1 MLSSP
6 SSMTSRDAHHELQQF
21 MEEAGDVVFRLNPL
35 GEILFASQRASALI
49 ACGRELRGQQMALH
63 VASLDLPAFKSALGN
78 ALLEPGRVEMRIKTP
93 EHEVWHELR
102 VSSLRVDGNA
112 MELLLVG
119 RDMTAQR
126 ATEERLRHMATHD
139 ALTELPNRLLLS
151 DRIRMV
157 IAQARRSG
165 QGFSVATVGLDG
177 FKKVNDG
184 LGHPIGDAVLHM
196 AAARLRKTLRDSDT
210 LARVGGDEFVAVLPG
225 TATEAQIKLVTGRLI
240 ATLQSPFEIE
250 SHTIYVGASVG
261 VAVYPQHAE
270 DEVRLVA
277 LADAAMSRAKET
289 GKARCVVYSQSQSG
303 PPEHDISLEAAM
315 FQAVREGEF
324 LLYYQPIVD
333 ARTREIQGFE
343 TLMRWKHP
351 TLGMVP
357 PARFIPIAE
366 TNGLI
371 NLLGA
376 WALKAACVQLRQ
388 FQEVAQRPLY
398 MSVNISPRQFR
409 NDKFLVV
416 QHVEEFIVAE
426 LPRADINRHVQR
438 ALGHLLE
445 LLELHAGGLQRPG
458 AEQVDQAVGLGDR
471 DEARR
476 RHHAQ
481 RRVLPA
487 HQRLEALDFARVGI
501 DDGLVVQQELA
512 LAHRLK
518 HRRFERD
525 VVFRRAAVAL
535 VVDHAAGLAGLL
547 GARHGRV
554 GQRHQFDLVLG
565 VLRIDGHAD
574 RGADVDGVVVDFK
587 RCLQGGDQPSGD
599 QLDLRLGRGAGQH
612 GDEFIAADAGQGVA
626 VAQGLAQARGGHVQ
640 HGVADR
646 VAEAVVDFL
655 EAVQSHR
662 GHRKTLAGAARLG
675 DHHADAVRQQ
685 QAVGQLGEGVVG
697 GHVAQ
702 PLLGGTL
709 GRHVAADQQQLH
721 RVAVDTQA
729 GHAQLVP
736 HLVFRRLDAHLD
748 PSRLQQGVAERALEG
763 RQVERGHMQRHL
775 LAAQLASASDQGA
788 GPLAG
793 KQYLA
798 QGVEPEDYI
807 ACLFHELLQFMVRVA
822 RGHG

>member
-49 ACGRELRGQQMALH
+49 ACGL
-63 VASLDLPAFKSALGN
+63 
-78 ALLEPGRVEMRIKTP
+78 EMRIKTP

-225 TATEAQIKLVTGRLI
+225 TSTEAQIKLVTGRLI
-240 ATLQSPFEIE
+240 ATLQAPFEIDD
-250 SHTIYVGASVG
+250 HTIYVGASVG

-270 DEVRLVA
+270 DEVKLVA

-289 GKARCVVYSQSQSG
+289 GKARCVVYNESHSG

-324 LLYYQPIVD
+324 LLHYQPIVD
-333 ARTREIQGFE
+333 SRTREIQGFE

-376 WALKAACVQLRQ
+376 WALKAACVQLKQ
-388 FQEVAQRPLY
+388 FEEVAKRSLY

-409 NDKFLVV
+409 NDKFLDVLDDALAFSGLTGEQLV
-416 QHVEEFIVAE
+416 LEITEGTLMIDPVHAEAILSKMAERRARIAIDDFGTGYSSLAYLKRFPISVLKIDRAFIRDLPGSQKDGAICNAVLDLAKHLDLSVVAE
-426 LPRADINRHVQR
+426 
-438 ALGHLLE
+438 
-445 LLELHAGGLQRPG
+445 
-458 AEQVDQAVGLGDR
+458 
-471 DEARR
+471 
-476 RHHAQ
+476 
-481 RRVLPA
+481 
-487 HQRLEALDFARVGI
+487 
-501 DDGLVVQQELA
+501 
-512 LAHRLK
+512 
-518 HRRFERD
+518 
-525 VVFRRAAVAL
+525 
-535 VVDHAAGLAGLL
+535 
-547 GARHGRV
+547 
-554 GQRHQFDLVLG
+554 G
-565 VLRIDGHAD
+565 V
-574 RGADVDGVVVDFK
+574 
-587 RCLQGGDQPSGD
+587 
-599 QLDLRLGRGAGQH
+599 
-612 GDEFIAADAGQGVA
+612 ET
-626 VAQGLAQARGGHVQ
+626 
-640 HGVADR
+640 
-646 VAEAVVDFL
+646 E
-655 EAVQSHR
+655 E
-662 GHRKTLAGAARLG
+662 
-675 DHHADAVRQQ
+675 
-685 QAVGQLGEGVVG
+685 
-697 GHVAQ
+697 
-702 PLLGGTL
+702 
-709 GRHVAADQQQLH
+709 QLH
-721 RVAVDTQA
+721 
-729 GHAQLVP
+729 
-736 HLVFRRLDAHLD
+736 HLE
-748 PSRLQQGVAERALEG
+748 Q
-763 RQVERGHMQRHL
+763 RGC
-775 LAAQLASASDQGA
+775 
-788 GPLAG
+788 
-793 KQYLA
+793 QY
-798 QGVEPEDYI
+798 I
-807 ACLFHELLQFMVRVA
+807 
-822 RGHG
+822 